1 MILRKNAKD
10 LTGQRFGR
18 LVAVEPM
25 DSIPGKGVVWYCKCD
40 CGGTKAVPSTRLLA
54 KKTQSCGCIKRELQ
68 EKQNITGKRFGRLV
82 AVEFKYYNDKH
93 EDCWLFKCDCGNEK
107 IMPAANVKWCRVRS
121 CGCLQSEH
129 IEHLRKMDIT
139 NQRFGRLTAIRPTP
153 NHDSSGSIIWECKC
167 DCGSTVFY
175 SVNRLTQGRTL
186 SCGCL
191 YRDTRGTCSEN
202 RADAVEGTLLSA
214 LVSSKTLHA
223 NNSSGHTGVYL
234 DKRTEKWQAYINF
247 QKKRYHLG
255 MFKTK
260 EQAIRA
266 RKSAEKKLFDPLIQE
281 RWDRLTEE
289 SRQKYLA
296 YIEMNI
302 ERQDSEMKMK
312 YTDDFL
318 MQMTKAVVLD
328 ELKNASLTEKDGVY
342 SFEVA
347 PIPGDKLTDKEAESI
362 LTADV
367 PETKLLAIVGGRYFD
382 VIDATEQNFNQI
394 CIAKVQELVPDL
406 EAADIMDVLNYV
418 IRINPPIAY
427 YVAQLSLCGEK
438 V

>member
-1 MILRKNAKD
+1 MILPKNAKD

-25 DSIPGKGVVWYCKCD
+25 DSIPGKGVIWHCQCD
-40 CGGTKAVPSTRLLA
+40 CGGTKDVPSTRLLA
-54 KKTQSCGCIKRELQ
+54 KKTQSCGCIKRELK

-82 AVEFKYYNDKH
+82 AVEFRYYNDNH
-93 EDCWLFKCDCGNEK
+93 DDCWLFKCDCGNEK

-129 IEHLRKMDIT
+129 IENLRKMDIA
-139 NQRFGRLTAIRPTP
+139 NQRFGRLTAIRPTA
-153 NHDSSGSIIWECKC
+153 NHDTSGSIIWECTC
-167 DCGSTVFY
+167 DCGNVVFY
-175 SVNRLTQGRTL
+175 SVNRLTRGSTL

-202 RADAVEGTLLSA
+202 RAEAVEGTLLSA
-214 LVSSKTLHA
+214 LVSSKTPHA
-223 NNSSGHTGVYL
+223 NNSSGHTGVYF

-255 MFKTK
+255 LFKTK
-260 EQAIRA
+260 EQAIHA
-266 RKSAEKKLFDPLIQE
+266 RMSAEKKLFDPLIQE
-281 RWDRLTEE
+281 QWNRLTEE

-296 YIEMNI
+296 YTEMND
-302 ERQDSEMKMK
+302 ERQDSNMKMK
-312 YTDDFL
+312 YTEETL
-318 MQMTKAVVLD
+318 TQMVKAVVVD
-328 ELKNASLTEKDGVY
+328 ELKDVALNEKDGVY

-347 PIPGDKLTDKEAESI
+347 PIPGDKLTDKEAQSI
-362 LTADV
+362 LAADD
-367 PETKLLAIVGGRYFD
+367 PEAKLFAVVGGRYFD

-394 CIAKVQELVPDL
+394 CIAKVQELVPDF
-406 EAADIMDVLNYV
+406 EAADIMKILNCMV
-418 IRINPPIAY
+418 RINPPIAY
-427 YVAQLSLCGEK
+427 YMAQLSLYGKK